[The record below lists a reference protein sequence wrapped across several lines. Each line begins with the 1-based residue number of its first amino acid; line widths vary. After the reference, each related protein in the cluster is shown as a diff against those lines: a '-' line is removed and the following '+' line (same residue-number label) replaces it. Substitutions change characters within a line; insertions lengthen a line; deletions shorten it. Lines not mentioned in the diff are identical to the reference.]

1 MRLHLVDG
9 TYELFRAHFSPQ
21 PGRVSSAGKSI
32 KATVGLAS
40 SMLGLLADSAERV
53 THLAVAFDN
62 PIRSFRNELFEGYK
76 TEEGVP
82 RELLDQFDAAEL
94 AVAALGITVWSM
106 KEWEA
111 DDAIATAAQR
121 FSPLVDQVR
130 ILSPDKDFGQCL
142 RERRVVQVDRRRR
155 KELDEPGLRA
165 LRGIGPASIPD
176 WLALIGDTADGIPGL
191 PGFGERTAS
200 VLLARFEHLE
210 QIPFSA
216 RAWPAEIRG
225 ADRLMQTFAS
235 AQREVFL
242 YRKLATLVTDVPLP
256 QALDDLR
263 WQGVP
268 KARFEA
274 WCDSLGLAD
283 LKSRPA
289 LWSPVVEGG

>member
-9 TYELFRAHFSPQ
+9 TYELFRAHFSQQ
-21 PGRVSSAGKSI
+21 PERASARGEPI
-32 KATVGLAS
+32 KATVGLVS
-40 SMLGLLADSAERV
+40 SILSLLADPVEQV

-62 PIRSFRNELFEGYK
+62 PIRSFRNELFDGYK

-82 RELLDQFDAAEL
+82 PELLAQFDAVER
-94 AVAALGITVWSM
+94 AVGALGLTVWSM

-111 DDAIATAAQR
+111 DDAIATAAQKW
-121 FSPLVDQVR
+121 SPVVSQVR

-142 RERRVVQVDRRRR
+142 RERRVVQVDRRRK
-155 KELDEPGLRA
+155 KELDEQGLRA

-176 WLALIGDTADGIPGL
+176 WLALIGDVADGIPGL
-191 PGFGERTAS
+191 AGFGEKTAS
-200 VLLARFEHLE
+200 VLLARYEHLE
-210 QIPFSA
+210 QIPRNA

-225 ADRLMQTFAS
+225 ADRLAQTLAA
-235 AQREVFL
+235 AQPEVLL

-256 QALDDLR
+256 QPLEDLR

-274 WCDSLGLAD
+274 WCDSLGLTD
-283 LKSRPA
+283 LKSRPS